1 MMDAPKPEGQDDKG
15 PSASSGLGY
24 GAGRAQSRAPGL
36 GALLAVAR
44 ELPMLPVIIVFGIVL
59 SFTVDGFMSVPNIQ
73 NILRQISV
81 ILIAATGETLVI
93 LIGGIDLSVGA
104 TIGLASVSGAYAMH
118 ATHSAPLGVLTCLAV
133 GVVVGGING
142 LGIARIGIQPFI
154 MTFAMLLTARAT
166 AFLETGGRSV
176 GALPKTVLVAGRL
189 NLATVPLVFIMGVLV
204 AAVGGLVLSYT
215 AFGQKVYLTGSNPRA
230 AAFSGVEVRRLTFFV
245 YLISGTL
252 AGFAAFVFMMRL
264 GAATPNAGDP
274 LLLQI
279 VGSVLLG
286 GNAMTGG
293 EGGMLRSVSGALL
306 IAMLIKSM
314 EILGAQFWDQLIV
327 VGALV
332 ALGSALG
339 AWLSRR
345 RTSES
350 KGRADAS
357 ARRDAATPG
366 ALGGTNM

>member
-1 MMDAPKPEGQDDKG
+1 MAQRAD
-15 PSASSGLGY
+15 S
-24 GAGRAQSRAPGL
+24 GRARASVPGPR
-36 GALLAVAR
+36 ALLGVAR
-44 ELPMLPVIIVFGIVL
+44 ELPMLPVILVFGVVL
-59 SFTVDGFMSVPNIQ
+59 SLTVDGFMSVPNIQ

-104 TIGLASVSGAYAMH
+104 TIGVASVTGAYVMH
-118 ATHSAPLGVLTCLAV
+118 DTHSALLGVLSCLAV

-142 LGIARIGIQPFI
+142 LGIARVGIQPFI
-154 MTFAMLLTARAT
+154 MTFAMLLTARAS

-176 GALPKTVLVAGRL
+176 GALPKSVLVAGRF
-189 NLATVPLVFIMGVLV
+189 NLLSVPLVFVMGVLI

-215 AFGQKVYLTGSNPRA
+215 VFGQKIYLTGSNPRA
-230 AAFSGVEVRRLTFFV
+230 AAFSGVDVKRLKFFV

-252 AGFAAFVFMMRL
+252 CGFAAFVFMMRL

-279 VGSVLLG
+279 IGSVLLG

-293 EGGMLRSVSGALL
+293 EGGMLRTITGALL

-339 AWLSRR
+339 AWLSRQ

-350 KGRADAS
+350 KGRADAP
-357 ARRDAATPG
+357 AGPTGAGPPVPG
-366 ALGGTNM
+366 RPRT